1 MGGTGDASK
10 IQAEGDIFLTP
21 DKLNFNERPLVVIWE
36 VTQACDLA
44 CFHCRA
50 CAQPLRDL
58 RELTT
63 VEGKR
68 LISEIAEMGS
78 PIFVLTGGDPLRSEE
93 RRVGKGWRC
102 GLSLFE

>member
-1 MGGTGDASK
+1 MGGTSSATRM
-10 IQAEGDIFLTP
+10 QPEADIFLTP

-63 VEGKR
+63 AEGKH
-68 LISEIAEMGS
+68 LITEIA
-78 PIFVLTGGDPLRSEE
+78 
-93 RRVGKGWRC
+93 
-102 GLSLFE
+102 